1 VKIFRF
7 KNYLNMKKIKKIFK
21 KNSPEK
27 NSAKKN
33 PLKTFFQSQVA
44 VGVILI
50 IASTLALVISNSENH
65 QLYFDF
71 FSQNLDLS
79 IKFLA
84 IYKPLTLRDW
94 VNDALMAVFFF
105 LIGLE
110 LKSEILI
117 GELSSRKKMSLPLI
131 CAFGGVI
138 FPIFLFLVFNSNV
151 SQNAKGFAIPCA
163 TDIAF
168 AYGFIALFGKTFSD
182 SLKVFLVALAVI
194 DDLIAILIIAFFYT
208 AEIKLFYIGYATLAC
223 VGLYIL
229 NHKKSANL
237 FLYGLFGV
245 LLWLMILKSGVHA
258 TIAGVV
264 MAFFIPL
271 KIKKNNF
278 LENIAHKISPSVNFL
293 ILPIFAFTNSGV
305 KIDNFSLN
313 YFNTPMVLGV
323 GLGLFFGKQIGV
335 MLTAFLAHKL
345 GFAKLPRGT
354 DWLEFYGVSLFTG
367 IGFTMSLFI
376 ASLAFGKNQ
385 LIFDEAKIGVLFG
398 SILSVFG
405 GSLVALILLK
415 RGRK

>member
-1 VKIFRF
+1 
-7 KNYLNMKKIKKIFK
+7 MKKIKKIFEKKLSK
-21 KNSPEK
+21 KNL
-27 NSAKKN
+27 
-33 PLKTFFQSQVA
+33 LKTFFQSQVA

-50 IASTLALVISNSENH
+50 IASILALVISNSKNH

-71 FSQNLDLS
+71 FNQNLDLN
-79 IKFLA
+79 IKFLE
-84 IYKPLTLRDW
+84 IYKPFTLRDW
-94 VNDALMAVFFF
+94 INDALMAVFFF
-105 LIGLE
+105 LVGLE

-131 CAFGGVI
+131 CACGGVI
-138 FPIFLFLVFNSNV
+138 FPILLFLVFNGNIPE
-151 SQNAKGFAIPCA
+151 NAKGFAIPCA

-168 AYGFIALFGKTFSD
+168 AYGFIALFGKTFSN

-208 AEIKLFYIGYATLAC
+208 AEIELFYIGYATLAC

-229 NHKKSANL
+229 NQKKSANL

-264 MAFFIPL
+264 LALFIPL
-271 KIKKNNF
+271 KIKKTNF
-278 LENIAHKISPSVNFL
+278 LENLAHKISPSVNFL

-305 KIDNFSLN
+305 KIENFSIN
-313 YFNTPMVLGV
+313 YLNTPMVLGI

-376 ASLAFGKNQ
+376 ASLAFGDNQ

-405 GSLVALILLK
+405 GSLVAVILLK